1 MDSGCTKI
9 LFSALP
15 HIYLFI
21 YLKRCILGEN
31 SKIYMRMCL
40 LGENKDEEVDLGQ
53 TGDRSE
59 CQAKDL
65 RHALLS
71 RQTLMKILS
80 RTSHILGIFS

>member
-9 LFSALP
+9 LFSAPP

-21 YLKRCILGEN
+21 YLKRCILGEH

-40 LGENKDEEVDLGQ
+40 LGGNEEVDFGQ

-65 RHALLS
+65 RHTLLS
-71 RQTLMKILS
+71 RQSLMKILS
-80 RTSHILGIFS
+80 RISHILGIFS